1 MFRLLDSLF
10 FTFERLW
17 QHRVLV
23 LWALVGLSAAATLA
37 LSLALYIDAVNTGLL
52 ESRLTNPPYA
62 FRFRY
67 LGAWNGNITRDDI
80 IAATSAVENGF
91 AGAIGLPTLR
101 EVRYTRGGAWT
112 LRLESGQGLGAFNVG
127 TLEGADEQIRVVAG
141 KWPPEPETSSGDVIP
156 IMISEKMLYNMGL
169 QVGDQLTAS
178 LPGGTPATLVVA
190 ALWTPLNANDPSWV
204 FTPKFF
210 DEVLLVQRDDL
221 WHLLEGIERPVEE
234 SAWYLIFDGDQ
245 VRTSDIDSILGRVVN
260 GERLVTTTLPGMR
273 MDLSPV
279 DGLKAFSAE
288 VNLLTQQLIIM
299 VLPVGGL
306 VLYFVS
312 LVAGL
317 LVNRQQQEDVT
328 LRSRGMSRRAIL
340 GVHFMMWLILVGIAL
355 AIGLFA
361 APVVVR
367 LVGQTTSF
375 LQFDPSIPPLTI
387 VFTSQAL
394 AAGFITALIAAAS
407 GLFLA
412 WRTTGQTI
420 TNFRRE
426 TARASK
432 AWWQRAYLD
441 MLLFIPAV
449 YVLYTLWRQG
459 GIVSRAEDPFADPL
473 TFLGPTLFSLSLT
486 LMFLRLWP
494 FLLRIGAAILSYGRW
509 IALLMTLREL
519 TRSIGRYRGTLL
531 MMCFT
536 LSLTGFTA
544 SMASTIDRSLEDS
557 VNYKIGA
564 DTVIVTVTDAQTEQS
579 TPTTEGE
586 QPTLTVTGF
595 NAPPTT
601 DLLGIDGIAQVS
613 RVGRYPGRLVVS
625 GQRLDG
631 VVLGV
636 DRAAMAATT
645 RFRRDYSSMP
655 IADLF
660 NELAGQRNGVI
671 LSAKTARDYN
681 LLIGQEI
688 TLQISALNTWYDT
701 KVPIVGLVEYFPT
714 LNPNTGFFLIT
725 NIDPIF
731 ELVGTELPHD
741 IWLSLKPGADSQTVR
756 QQVREIG
763 FPVLQWLD
771 PQTALKEAQAAP
783 SRRGVLGFLS
793 VGFLASITLTL
804 ISAIIQ
810 STASFRAQ
818 VTQLGSLRAM
828 GLSGMSVGMYLI
840 LLQGMVAGSGIL
852 SGTSIGVAA
861 TVLFLPLLDFSGG
874 LPPYLV
880 RVAWNDILIVYLLFA
895 SILFI
900 VTLFTTLFLS
910 RESLSAVVKL
920 GDT

>member
-1 MFRLLDSLF
+1 MFRFFDSLM

-37 LSLALYIDAVNTGLL
+37 LSLTLYIDAVNTGLL

-67 LGAWNGNITRDDI
+67 LGAWNGNVTQDDI
-80 IAATSAVENGF
+80 TAATSAVENGF
-91 AGAIGLPTLR
+91 AGAMGLPTLR
-101 EVRYTRGGAWT
+101 EVRYARGGAWT
-112 LRLESGQGLGAFNVG
+112 LRLDDGQGLGAFNIG
-127 TLEGADEQIRVVAG
+127 TLEGADEQIKIVAG
-141 KWPPEPETSSGDVIP
+141 QWPPVTDTGIDAIP
-156 IMISEKMLYNMGL
+156 VMISEKMLYNMGV
-169 QVGDQLTAS
+169 QVGDQLTAA
-178 LPGGTPATLVVA
+178 LPGRDPVTLVVA
-190 ALWTPLNANDPSWV
+190 ALWTPLNASDPSWI

-210 DEVLLVQRDDL
+210 DEVMLVQQGDL
-221 WHLLEGIERPVEE
+221 WKMLEGIERPVEE

-245 VRTSDIDSILGRVVN
+245 VRTSDIDAILARVVN
-260 GERLVTTTLPGMR
+260 GERIVNTALPGMR

-288 VNLLTQQLIIM
+288 VNILTQQLIIM

-340 GVHFMMWLILVGIAL
+340 GVHFMMWLILAGIAL
-355 AIGLFA
+355 AIAIFA
-361 APVVVR
+361 APLVVR

-375 LQFDPSIPPLTI
+375 LQFDPSNPPLTI
-387 VFTSQAL
+387 VFTPQAL
-394 AAGFITALIAAAS
+394 GAGLGTALIAAGS

-420 TNFRRE
+420 TNFKRE

-432 AWWQRAYLD
+432 AWWQRMYLD
-441 MLLFIPAV
+441 ILLFIPAV

-459 GIVSRAEDPFADPL
+459 GIVSQAEDPFADPL

-494 FLLRIGAAILSYGRW
+494 FLLRIGSAILSYGRG
-509 IALLMTLREL
+509 IALLMTTREL

-544 SMASTIDRSLEDS
+544 SMASTIDRSLADS

-564 DTVIVTVTDAQTEQS
+564 DTVIITVTDAQTEQNE
-579 TPTTEGE
+579 PTAEGE

-595 NAPPTT
+595 NAPPVT

-613 RVGRYPGRLVVS
+613 RVGRYPARLTLP

-645 RFRRDYSSMP
+645 RFRSDYSTMP

-660 NELAGQRNGVI
+660 NELAGQRNGVL

-688 TLQISALNTWYDT
+688 TLQISALNEWYDT
-701 KVPIVGLVEYFPT
+701 KVPIVGLLEYFPT
-714 LNPNTGFFLIT
+714 LNPNNGFFLIT

-741 IWLSLKPGADSQTVR
+741 IWLSLKPGADSEMVEQE
-756 QQVREIG
+756 VREIG

-771 PQTALKEAQAAP
+771 PQTALREAQAAP

-793 VGFLASITLTL
+793 VGFIASISLTL

-828 GLSGMSVGMYLI
+828 GLGSTSVAMYLI
-840 LLQGMVAGSGIL
+840 LLQGMIAGSGIL

-880 RVAWNDILIVYLLFA
+880 RVAWNDIMIVYIVFA
-895 SILFI
+895 SILFM
-900 VTLFTTLFLS
+900 VTLLTTLFLS
-910 RESLSAVVKL
+910 RESLSTVVKL
-920 GDT
+920 GDA

>member
-1 MFRLLDSLF
+1 MFRFFDSLM

-37 LSLALYIDAVNTGLL
+37 LSLTLYIDAVNTGLL

-67 LGAWNGNITRDDI
+67 LGAWNGNVTQDDI
-80 IAATSAVENGF
+80 TAATNAVENGF
-91 AGAIGLPTLR
+91 AGTMGLPTLR
-101 EVRYTRGGAWT
+101 EVRYVRGGAWT
-112 LRLESGQGLGAFNVG
+112 LRLGDDQGLGAFNIG
-127 TLEGADEQIRVVAG
+127 TLEGADEQINVVAG
-141 KWPPEPETSSGDVIP
+141 QWPPATDTGNDAIP
-156 IMISEKMLYNMGL
+156 IMISEDMLYSMGL
-169 QVGDQLTAS
+169 QVGDELTATLS
-178 LPGGTPATLVVA
+178 GRDPVTLVVA
-190 ALWTPLNANDPSWV
+190 ALWRPMNALDESWI

-210 DEVLLVQRDDL
+210 DEVLLVQQGDL
-221 WHLLEGIERPVEE
+221 WKMLEGIERPVEE
-234 SAWYLIFDGDQ
+234 SSWYLIFEGDQ
-245 VRTSDIDSILGRVVN
+245 VRTSDIDAILARVVN
-260 GERLVTTTLPGMR
+260 GERLVTTALPGMR

-279 DGLKAFSAE
+279 DGLRAFSAE
-288 VNLLTQQLIIM
+288 VSLLTQQLVIM

-317 LVNRQQQEDVT
+317 LVNRQRQEDVT

-340 GVHFMMWLILVGIAL
+340 GVHFMMWLVLAGVAVAIA
-355 AIGLFA
+355 IFA
-361 APVVVR
+361 APLVVR
-367 LVGQTTSF
+367 LVGQTASF
-375 LQFDPSIPPLTI
+375 LQFDPSNPPLTI
-387 VFTSQAL
+387 VFTPQAL
-394 AAGFITALIAAAS
+394 SAGLGTALIAAAS

-420 TNFRRE
+420 TNFKRE

-432 AWWQRAYLD
+432 AWWQRMYLD
-441 MLLFIPAV
+441 VLLFIPAI

-459 GIVSRAEDPFADPL
+459 GIVSQAEDPFADPL

-494 FLLRIGAAILSYGRW
+494 FLLRIGAAILSYGSG

-544 SMASTIDRSLEDS
+544 SMASTIDRSLADS

-564 DTVIVTVTDAQTEQS
+564 DTVIITVTDAQTEQNE
-579 TPTTEGE
+579 PTAEGE

-601 DLLGIDGIAQVS
+601 DLLGIDGIAQIS
-613 RVGRYPGRLVVS
+613 RVGRYPTRLS
-625 GQRLDG
+625 LPGQRLDG

-645 RFRRDYSSMP
+645 RFRSDYSTMP

-660 NELAGQRNGVI
+660 NELAGQRNGVL

-688 TLQISALNTWYDT
+688 ALQISALNEWYDT
-701 KVPIVGLVEYFPT
+701 EVPIVGLVEYFPT

-741 IWLSLKPGADSQTVR
+741 VWLSLKPGADSEAIR
-756 QQVREIG
+756 QEVREIG

-771 PQTALKEAQAAP
+771 PQSALKEAQAAP

-793 VGFLASITLTL
+793 VGFIASISLTL

-840 LLQGMVAGSGIL
+840 LLQGMIAGSGIL

-880 RVAWNDILIVYLLFA
+880 RVAWNDIMIVYIVFA
-895 SILFI
+895 SILFM
-900 VTLFTTLFLS
+900 VTLLTTLFLS
-910 RESLSAVVKL
+910 RESLSTVVKL
-920 GDT
+920 GDA

>member
-1 MFRLLDSLF
+1 MFRFFDSLI
-10 FTFERLW
+10 FTLERLW
-17 QHRVLV
+17 QHRILV

-37 LSLALYIDAVNTGLL
+37 LSLTLYIDAVNTGLL

-67 LGAWNGNITRDDI
+67 LGAWNGNVTQDDI
-80 IAATSAVENGF
+80 NAATGAVENSF
-91 AGAIGLPTLR
+91 VGAMGLPTVR
-101 EVRYTRGGAWT
+101 EVRYARGGAWT
-112 LRLESGQGLGAFNVG
+112 LRLDDGQGLGAFNIG
-127 TLEGADEQIRVVAG
+127 TLDGADEQINVVAG
-141 KWPPEPETSSGDVIP
+141 QWPPETDTGSEAIP
-156 IMISEKMLYNMGL
+156 VMISEKMLYSMGL
-169 QVGDQLTAS
+169 QVNDEITAT
-178 LPGGTPATLVVA
+178 LPGRDPVTLVIA
-190 ALWTPLNANDPSWV
+190 ALWTPLNAADPSWI

-221 WHLLEGIERPVEE
+221 WKMLEGIERPVEE
-234 SAWYLIFDGDQ
+234 SAWYLIFDGEE
-245 VRTSDIDSILGRVVN
+245 VRTSDIDAILARVVD
-260 GERLVTTTLPGMR
+260 GERLVTTALPGMR

-279 DGLKAFSAE
+279 DGLKAFSVE
-288 VNLLTQQLIIM
+288 VSLLTQQLVIM

-340 GVHFMMWLILVGIAL
+340 GVHFLMWLVLAGIAL
-355 AIGLFA
+355 AIGIFA
-361 APVVVR
+361 APLVVG

-375 LQFDPSIPPLTI
+375 LQFDPSNPPLTV
-387 VFTSQAL
+387 VFTPQAL
-394 AAGFITALIAAAS
+394 AAGLITALIAAGS
-407 GLFLA
+407 GLLLA

-420 TNFRRE
+420 TNFKRE

-432 AWWQRAYLD
+432 AWWQKAYLD
-441 MLLFIPAV
+441 VLLFIPAV

-459 GIVSRAEDPFADPL
+459 GIVSQAEDPFADPL

-486 LMFLRLWP
+486 LMFLRMWP
-494 FLLRIGAAILSYGRW
+494 FLLRIAGGILSYGRG
-509 IALLMTLREL
+509 IALLMTMREL

-544 SMASTIDRSLEDS
+544 SMASTIDRSLADS

-564 DTVIVTVTDAQTEQS
+564 DTVIVTVTDAQTEQNE
-579 TPTTEGE
+579 PTAEGE

-613 RVGRYPGRLVVS
+613 RVGRYPARLALS
-625 GQRLDG
+625 GQRIDG
-631 VVLGV
+631 VVLGI

-645 RFRRDYSSMP
+645 RFRSDYSTQP

-660 NELAGQRNGVI
+660 NELAGQRNGVL

-681 LLIGQEI
+681 LLIGQEV
-688 TLQISALNTWYDT
+688 TLQISALNEWYDT

-741 IWLSLKPGADSQTVR
+741 IWLSLKPGADSEAIR
-756 QQVREIG
+756 QEVREIG

-793 VGFLASITLTL
+793 VGFIASISLTL

-840 LLQGMVAGSGIL
+840 ILQGMIAGSGIL

-880 RVAWNDILIVYLLFA
+880 RVAWNDILIVYIVFA
-895 SILFI
+895 SILFM
-900 VTLFTTLFLS
+900 VTLLTTLFLS
-910 RESLSAVVKL
+910 RESLSTVVKL
-920 GDT
+920 GDA